1 MANGY
6 YDFGD
11 FYGITP
17 YVGAGIGASYNTIS
31 HFRDINIITGGGGYA
46 DDNSEWN
53 FAWALARRPR
63 LPGHRAMT
71 IDFGYSF
78 ISLGDASTGSS
89 TTTTA
94 SLSRRA
100 ETKASSSTTSTRTTS
115 SSACATR

>member
-31 HFRDINIITGGGGYA
+31 HFRDVNIITGGGGYA

-53 FAWALARRPR
+53 FAWALAHRPR
-63 LPGHRAMT
+63 LPGDGAHDHRLRLQLHLARRCLDRHAPQRRSA
-71 IDFGYSF
+71 I
-78 ISLGDASTGSS
+78 
-89 TTTTA
+89 
-94 SLSRRA
+94 LSRRA
-100 ETKASSSTTSTRTTS
+100 
-115 SSACATR
+115 